1 MASAEGDR
9 PSYACPVDDS
19 HQPPSDGQAPL
30 HDPVDDE
37 RFSELEG
44 DAIKVPIG
52 PDGEPDWDAYYS
64 DPRFRHFIG
73 PQDLRPGVPLI
84 RRYSANGSVM
94 AAVALGFREVFD
106 PHRAKVEIVQERD
119 DSGDPDHP
127 DKAFHL
133 EFDPDDPTATRAIV
147 RPHRRGEP
155 EP

>member
-1 MASAEGDR
+1 MDEHDH
-9 PSYACPVDDS
+9 PTEHDHPIDD
-19 HQPPSDGQAPL
+19 
-30 HDPVDDE
+30 
-37 RFSELEG
+37 FEG
-44 DAIKVPIG
+44 DAIEVPIG

-64 DPRFRHFIG
+64 DPRFGHFIG
-73 PQDLRPGVPLI
+73 SQNERPATLPLI

-147 RPHRRGEP
+147 RPHRSGDGGLAD
-155 EP
+155 

>member
-1 MASAEGDR
+1 MDEQDLPPNEGSADRVRAFAGEFEG
-9 PSYACPVDDS
+9 
-19 HQPPSDGQAPL
+19 
-30 HDPVDDE
+30 E
-37 RFSELEG
+37 FEG
-44 DAIKVPIG
+44 DAIEVPIG
-52 PDGEPDWDAYYS
+52 ADGEPDWDAYYS
-64 DPRFRHFIG
+64 DPRFGHFIG
-73 PQDLRPGVPLI
+73 AQDIRPVVPLM

-147 RPHRRGEP
+147 RPQRRGED
-155 EP
+155 